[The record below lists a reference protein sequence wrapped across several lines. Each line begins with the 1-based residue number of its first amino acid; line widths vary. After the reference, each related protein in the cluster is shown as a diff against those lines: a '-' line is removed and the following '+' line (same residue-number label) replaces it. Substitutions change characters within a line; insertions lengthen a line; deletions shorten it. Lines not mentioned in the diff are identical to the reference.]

1 MHAMKNGATMQ
12 HSFKYKTKLGDIAN
26 IFAKLWEADHR
37 RAIINVV
44 QYHKDYGELTDLY
57 RIRRGNEHQAEES

>member
-1 MHAMKNGATMQ
+1 MKNGATMQ

-37 RAIINVV
+37 RAVIYVA
-44 QYHKDYGELTDLY
+44 QYH
-57 RIRRGNEHQAEES
+57 